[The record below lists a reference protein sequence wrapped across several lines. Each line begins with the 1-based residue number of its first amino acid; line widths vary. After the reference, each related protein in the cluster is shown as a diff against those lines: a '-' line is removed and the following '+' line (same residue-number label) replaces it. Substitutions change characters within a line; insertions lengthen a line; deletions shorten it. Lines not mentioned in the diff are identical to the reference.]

1 MKKETYESMIATI
14 KEQPLLAKGIPLCN
28 NLITK
33 AIYIAY
39 PCLLIYLLFFN
50 PSLDFVIRYF
60 FSSTFSSAF
69 LVPLV
74 SFVALSIFRKAVN
87 SPRPYEVFETAP
99 LIPKNTKGKSFPSRH
114 VFSIFLIGTT
124 FYFCCPI
131 PEIGI
136 LILILG
142 VLLACLRVVSGVHFI
157 KDVITGALLG
167 ILMAE
172 LGFYLF

>member
-74 SFVALSIFRKAVN
+74 SFVVLSIFRKAVN
-87 SPRPYEVFETAP
+87 SPRPHEVFETAP
-99 LIPKNTKGKSFPSRH
+99 LILKNTKGKSFPSRH
-114 VFSIFLIGTT
+114 VFSLFLIGTT

>member
-74 SFVALSIFRKAVN
+74 SFVVLSIFRKENHFQADMC
-87 SPRPYEVFETAP
+87 FQ
-99 LIPKNTKGKSFPSRH
+99 F
-114 VFSIFLIGTT
+114 FL
-124 FYFCCPI
+124 
-131 PEIGI
+131 
-136 LILILG
+136 
-142 VLLACLRVVSGVHFI
+142 
-157 KDVITGALLG
+157 
-167 ILMAE
+167 
-172 LGFYLF
+172 